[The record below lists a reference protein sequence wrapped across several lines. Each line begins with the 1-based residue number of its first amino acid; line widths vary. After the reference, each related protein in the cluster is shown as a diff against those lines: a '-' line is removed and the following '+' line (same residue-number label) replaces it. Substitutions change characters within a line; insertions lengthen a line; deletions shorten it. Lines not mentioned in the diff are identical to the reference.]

1 MTDPTK
7 AVWKAGR
14 QLLVI
19 AALMVIGYT
28 CTRTLRFTINVLNLI
43 LDCAVYAIPLLALR
57 PVLRLHRRP
66 RIWGLIL
73 LSPVLLL
80 SSLFLLGTVV
90 FEGLLGSREIREP
103 MQTFQQGSSTIEL
116 QNYDYGGGVGVH
128 GLNLEQRRIIV
139 RGLYMVRSVAFFDD
153 AREGTLSLEGPDR
166 VRVHA
171 KGNYHSGDYQVDK
184 VYDLKPWVY
193 W

>member
-1 MTDPTK
+1 MADSTES
-7 AVWKAGR
+7 AGKSVR

-28 CTRTLRFTINVLNLI
+28 GTRTLRFTVEVLNI
-43 LDCAVYAIPLLALR
+43 IFDCAVYAIPLLAIR

-73 LSPVLLL
+73 LSPLLLL
-80 SSLFLLGTVV
+80 SSLYLLGTVV
-90 FEGLLGSREIREP
+90 FEGLLGVTEHREP
-103 MQTFQQGSSTIEL
+103 LQTFQQGSSTIQL
-116 QNYDYGGGVGVH
+116 QDYEWGGSVGVL
-128 GLNLEQRRIIV
+128 GLNFEQRTLIV
-139 RGLYMVRSVAFFDD
+139 PGLYLVRSVGFFDD
-153 AREGTLSLEGPDR
+153 AREGTLSVERPYR

-171 KGNYHSGDYQVDK
+171 KGNYDSNDYQVDK

-193 W
+193 F